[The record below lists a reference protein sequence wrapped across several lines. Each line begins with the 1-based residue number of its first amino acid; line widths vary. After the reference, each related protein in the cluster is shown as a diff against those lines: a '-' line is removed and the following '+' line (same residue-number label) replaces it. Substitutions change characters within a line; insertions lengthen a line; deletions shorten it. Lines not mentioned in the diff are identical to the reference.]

1 MKKECGLIKSE
12 IDSILFTD
20 EYLMVLKDIGFSREF
35 RLKEQLRKQR
45 ECIQFLASQID
56 QLRSKFNSDQEILE
70 RIA

>member
-1 MKKECGLIKSE
+1 MKKECGLIESE

>member
-1 MKKECGLIKSE
+1 MKKECGLIESE

-35 RLKEQLRKQR
+35 RLKEQLRKQK

-56 QLRSKFNSDQEILE
+56 QLRSEFNSDQEILE

>member
-1 MKKECGLIKSE
+1 MKEECGLIESE
-12 IDSILFTD
+12 IDFILFTD
-20 EYLMVLKDIGFSREF
+20 EYLMVLKNIGFSREF

-56 QLRSKFNSDQEILE
+56 KLRSEFKSDREILE